1 MYDSSRIVF
10 IPMPLSILYTV
21 FMGEDEY
28 VAYLLTLHSTNSKPF
43 RDSLVETFRKLG
55 SAGEVDED
63 LR

>member
-1 MYDSSRIVF
+1 
-10 IPMPLSILYTV
+10 MPLTILYTV

-28 VAYLLTLHSTNSKPF
+28 VAYLFTLHSTNSKPF